1 MFKKVFSIL
10 LAFSLIIFCGLIPYA
25 NALGFVDVPSNSSY
39 LDGVNYVSDN
49 GYMTGIGSNQ
59 FAPGNNMTRATF
71 VQTLYAYAGKPTVN
85 QTLPFTDIP
94 SGAYYIAAVKW
105 AYKNGIISGTMSTV
119 GIMVLLKS
127 VPDITPEVII
137 SSDMG
142 FFYDSYQVTIS
153 TKNATS
159 AS

>member
-1 MFKKVFSIL
+1 M
-10 LAFSLIIFCGLIPYA
+10 AFSLIIFCGLIPYA

-49 GYMTGIGSNQ
+49 DYMTGIGSNQ

-105 AYKNGIISGTMSTV
+105 AYKNGIISGTSSTTFSPNNTV
-119 GIMVLLKS
+119 KRQDATLMFYKYADLKGWDTS
-127 VPDITPEVII
+127 KTTSI
-137 SSDMG
+137 S
-142 FFYDSYQVTIS
+142 
-153 TKNATS
+153 A
-159 AS
+159 